1 MHQPI
6 GIALVLVLTLA
17 VMPALVSAQYSG
29 HIPLLSL
36 PPSLGTQNMSVGFW
50 NDKVLLRANNA
61 SAREQLSG
69 PVNKADP
76 ADDADPPGLFDI
88 DDPPWPDPL
97 PIDEP
102 E

>member
-1 MHQPI
+1 MHQLI
-6 GIALVLVLTLA
+6 GIALVLALALA
-17 VMPALVSAQYSG
+17 VMPALVSAQHSG

-36 PPSLGTQNMSVGFW
+36 PPSLGAQTMSVGFW
-50 NDKVLLRANNA
+50 NDKGLLRANNA

-69 PVNKADP
+69 AVNKAEP
-76 ADDADPPGLFDI
+76 ADDADPTSFLGI